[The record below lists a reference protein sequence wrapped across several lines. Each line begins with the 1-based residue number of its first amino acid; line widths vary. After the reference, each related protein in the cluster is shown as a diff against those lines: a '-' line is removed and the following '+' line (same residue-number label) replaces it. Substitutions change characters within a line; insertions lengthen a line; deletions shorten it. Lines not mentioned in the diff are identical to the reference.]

1 MSEFLAQHYLTLK
14 ALHLIFVI
22 SWMAGLLYLP
32 RLYVYHT
39 QVTTGSEA
47 SEKFKVM
54 ERRLL
59 RAIINPAGIIVFIS
73 GILLIMATGAG
84 APGAGAWIH
93 AKIVLVLILGGLH
106 GAMSKFRKEL
116 ERDERRRSERFF
128 RILNEGPTLL
138 MVAIVLLTVLK
149 PF

>member
-1 MSEFLAQHYLTLK
+1 MSEFLAQHYLILK

-39 QVTTGSEA
+39 QVATGSEA

-59 RAIINPAGIIVFIS
+59 RAIINPAGIVVFIT
-73 GILLIMATGAG
+73 GILLIIATGVG
-84 APGAGAWIH
+84 APGTGAWIH

-106 GAMSKFRKEL
+106 GAISKYRKEF
-116 ERDERRRSERFF
+116 ERDERRRSERFY
-128 RILNEGPTLL
+128 RILNEGPTVA
-138 MVAIVLLTVLK
+138 MVAIILLAVLK

>member
-1 MSEFLAQHYLTLK
+1 MSEFLIHHYLTLK

-39 QVTTGSEA
+39 QVVAGSEA

-54 ERRLL
+54 EQRLL
-59 RAIINPAGIIVFIS
+59 RIIINPAGILVIVS
-73 GILLIMATGAG
+73 GIFLIMALTAG
-84 APGAGAWIH
+84 GPGIGGWFH
-93 AKIVLVLILGGLH
+93 AKILLVLILGALH
-106 GAMSKFRKEL
+106 GSMAKFRKEF
-116 ERDERRRSERFF
+116 ERDERRRSEKFY

-138 MVAIVLLTVLK
+138 MVVIVFLAVVK

>member
-1 MSEFLAQHYLTLK
+1 MIEFLTQHYLTLK

-59 RAIINPAGIIVFIS
+59 RAIINPAGIVVFIS

-84 APGAGAWIH
+84 APGTGAWIH

-106 GAMSKFRKEL
+106 GAMSKFRKEF

-128 RILNEGPTLL
+128 RFLNEGPTLL
-138 MVAIVLLTVLK
+138 MVAIIFLAVLK

>member
-1 MSEFLAQHYLTLK
+1 MSEFLAPHYLTLK
-14 ALHLIFVI
+14 AVHLIFVI

-59 RAIINPAGIIVFIS
+59 RTIINPAGIVVFIS
-73 GILLIMATGAG
+73 GILLIIATGAG
-84 APGAGAWIH
+84 APGTGAWLH
-93 AKIVLVLILGGLH
+93 AKIVLVLILGAVH
-106 GAMSKFRKEL
+106 GSLAKFRKEF
-116 ERDERRRSERFF
+116 ERDERKRTERFY

-138 MVAIVLLTVLK
+138 MVVIVFLAVLK